1 MPLGCLMS
9 PARREQRHGLGHRG
23 AFESLRCSR
32 VEARKREGPMS
43 VTRRRSAATDDGDSA
58 RSRASRR
65 VELWRRLG
73 RGALIVAAGTAALAL
88 AGPLALRPFVDGA
101 GIAGAAGEVSVAF
114 VLDFGPG
121 TTPVSGCVN
130 VPASD
135 NDYDALAAFVHQEGM
150 APPTFASSGLLCSI
164 NVVPSSGCGQSV
176 AGGYVY
182 WSYFTGRT
190 GSWTYASSGA
200 FGTVSPG
207 DVEGWR
213 FQNPGS
219 GRPNDPAPRTP
230 PQYASICS
238 SGPGT
243 PSTTMPAATTTTTG
257 GGDPHTP
264 THTYQAGAAA
274 APRTPAPAGTSTTG
288 TSSSTTTSCPSTT
301 TTSTAPSGTSTSVP
315 DFTVPSDP
323 VVNLANGRPTPTN
336 PGTGSDS
343 LIVGG
348 LLIAALGIAAFA
360 RWRKRPRTP

>member
-1 MPLGCLMS
+1 
-9 PARREQRHGLGHRG
+9 
-23 AFESLRCSR
+23 
-32 VEARKREGPMS
+32 MS

-230 PQYASICS
+230 PQYDSICS

-243 PSTTMPAATTTTTG
+243 PSTTMPATTTTTG
-257 GGDPHTP
+257 GGPPHAP

-301 TTSTAPSGTSTSVP
+301 TTSTAPSGTSTTGTSSSTTTTCPSTTTTSTAPSDPTTSVP